1 MRRKS
6 KILIPIIVGLVVIT
20 IAVVVILVLVTSK
33 KGRVPV
39 TTNEVTV
46 QSSKPSPTT
55 SSKPKEKVDL
65 SNVNKSYSD
74 AATSFAKGL
83 SATEDMEKYLETY
96 VDAIAFVACSNIET
110 YDDFYTVYEAV
121 EEEESEKIKDSFKE
135 MVIDDDTFEVVKMT
149 DVEEIGEDGVF
160 SSTDVTIRNSEDLE
174 ATFTFIFY
182 DKEVII
188 YIEDEKEEPITNH
201 SDEFI
206 DYFKEVS
213 GDSSTTDKDKDN
225 SEAVKTA
232 LQKMAEQEKDIF
244 NSKLTT
250 YEGDSKKGSEVKT
263 LLDVINTSNEQF
275 IDTETKFVAVYAE
288 ISDFDNSA
296 KLESVSKLA
305 SPIEGGKNSEAN
317 VKAVLEEVNTL
328 KSKIDSS
335 KNYSV
340 TFEKEAGVIISV
352 TIEDAE

>member
-20 IAVVVILVLVTSK
+20 IAVVVVLVLITSK

-55 SSKPKEKVDL
+55 TSKPKEKVDL
-65 SNVNKSYSD
+65 SNVAKSYSD
-74 AATSFAKGL
+74 AASSFAKGL
-83 SATEDMEKYLETY
+83 SATKDMEKYLETY
-96 VDAIAFVACSNIET
+96 VDANAFVACSKIDT
-110 YDDFYTVYEAV
+110 YDDFNTVFATV
-121 EEEESEKIKDSFKE
+121 EDEEGEKIVDAFKE

-149 DVEEIGEDGVF
+149 DVEEIGEDDIF

-174 ATFTFIFY
+174 ATFTFVFY
-182 DKEVII
+182 DKTII
-188 YIEDEKEEPITNH
+188 VYIEDEKEEPITNH
-201 SDEFI
+201 SDEFMN
-206 DYFKEVS
+206 YFDEVS
-213 GDSSTTDKDKDN
+213 DDSSTTDKDKDN

-232 LQKMAEQEKDIF
+232 LAKMAEEEKDIF
-244 NSKLTT
+244 NSKLTA
-250 YEGDSKKGSEVKT
+250 YEGDSKTGAEVKT
-263 LLDVINTSNEQF
+263 LLDVINSSNEQF
-275 IDTETKFVAVYAE
+275 VDTETKFVAVYAE

-305 SPIEGGKNSEAN
+305 SPIEGGKNTEEN
-317 VKAVLEEVNTL
+317 IQAVQEEVNTL